1 MTAKITALYAVPL
14 ALLFF
19 FLSYRV
25 IGLRRKVRAA
35 FGDGGDATLGRAIRV
50 HGNFAEY
57 VSFALLMVAL
67 AETNGAPAWSV
78 HLLGVALV
86 AGRAAHA
93 WGVSQPKENFRF
105 RVAGMLATFAVMVGG
120 AVLAAVV

>member
-14 ALLFF
+14 GLLFF

-25 IGLRRKVRAA
+25 IGLRKKVRAA
-35 FGDGGDATLGRAIRV
+35 LGDGGDAALGRAIRV

-57 VSFALLMVAL
+57 APFALLMVAL
-67 AETNGAPAWSV
+67 AETNGAPAWGV
-78 HLLGVALV
+78 HALGLALV

-93 WGVSQPKENFRF
+93 WGVSQPKEDFRF
-105 RVAGMLATFAVMVGG
+105 RVAGMMATFAVMVGG
-120 AVLAAVV
+120 ALLAAVA